1 MFDGMEN
8 DALEPHVASLL
19 RSRARASEVSRRT
32 ERTRVPIK
40 KDWQEFQPNADW
52 RVARDKELLERLRAV
67 AGQFSEQAGL

>member
-19 RSRARASEVSRRT
+19 RSRARSLEVSRRT

-40 KDWQEFQPNADW
+40 KDWQEFQPRTGGW
-52 RVARDKELLERLRAV
+52 RVIKSFWSD
-67 AGQFSEQAGL
+67 